1 MMTTKPA
8 ALDVSD
14 IPTYGFGHRSL
25 QWWATASMML
35 IEGMVFAM
43 IIMSYI
49 YLKGRVPHW
58 PPSGQSPDLLWGSV
72 NTVVLLASC
81 VPNALA
87 NSAAKR
93 FDLAKVRLWMAACMI
108 FGLAFNIIRFVEFGA
123 LNVRWDSNA
132 YGSIVWVLLGF
143 HTTHVLTDLLDT
155 GVLTALVFFGPMDE
169 HKFVDVSE
177 NTVYWYFVVL
187 TWLPIYALI
196 YFAPR
201 IV

>member
-58 PPSGQSPDLLWGSV
+58 PPSGPGPDLFWGTL
-72 NTVVLLASC
+72 NTVILVVSC
-81 VPNALA
+81 LPAALA
-87 NSAAKR
+87 KKAAER
-93 FDLAKVRLWMAACMI
+93 FDLPKVRLWMAIALA
-108 FGLAFNIIRFVEFGA
+108 FALAFNIVRALEFTT
-123 LNVRWDSNA
+123 LNVRWDSNG

-143 HTTHVLTDLLDT
+143 HTVHVLTDFLDSS
-155 GVLTALVFFGPMDE
+155 VLTVLTFVGPMDE

-177 NTVYWYFVVL
+177 NSLYWYFVVL

-196 YFAPR
+196 YYAPR

>member
-35 IEGMVFAM
+35 IECMVFAM
-43 IIMSYI
+43 IITSYV

-58 PPSGQSPDLLWGSV
+58 PPSGPGPDLFWGTL
-72 NTVVLLASC
+72 NTVILVVSC
-81 VPNALA
+81 LP
-87 NSAAKR
+87 AAMAKKAAER
-93 FDLAKVRLWMAACMI
+93 FDLPKVRLWMAIALA
-108 FGLAFNIIRFVEFGA
+108 FALAFNIVRAFEFTA
-123 LNVRWDSNA
+123 LNVRWDSNG

-143 HTTHVLTDLLDT
+143 HTTHVLTDFLDSA
-155 GVLTALVFFGPMDE
+155 VLTVLTFVGPMDE

-177 NTVYWYFVVL
+177 NSLYWYFVVL

-196 YFAPR
+196 YYAPR